1 MIWVTCLWQ
10 HGAMTTR
17 FDGRRRSRHDDQSLS
32 GLPAWGLEMMMGLYG
47 PETIRRACAEET
59 ELGITA
65 RTERVAPAAGCAP
78 SSAEPPP
85 RSDAGPAGR
94 DDTPVV
100 FNQVDAELEAINSL
114 VRYLGRKFRR
124 R

>member
-59 ELGITA
+59 ELARPAQDGRERQFVHGEGTA
-65 RTERVAPAAGCAP
+65 VNRRP
-78 SSAEPPP
+78 EP
-85 RSDAGPAGR
+85 GG
-94 DDTPVV
+94 
-100 FNQVDAELEAINSL
+100 
-114 VRYLGRKFRR
+114 
-124 R
+124 